1 MLTHNSYARVLVKHH
16 ESEAIAQAFL
26 VSKTPD
32 ALKVNLKGV
41 PLTFER
47 GEGTRYIASCSSLV
61 LELVSG

>member
-1 MLTHNSYARVLVKHH
+1 MLTHNSYPRVLVKHH

-32 ALKVNLKGV
+32 VLKVNLKGV

-47 GEGTRYIASCSSLV
+47 REGNRYIASYSSLA